1 MYIAIA
7 GNIGSGK
14 TTLTEIL
21 TKRYGAKAYYE
32 DVANPYINDFYED
45 MGRWSFH
52 LQLWF
57 LGSRIQQTLTMLAD
71 ESDNVVQDRTIYED
85 AYIFAENLH
94 SMGLMASRDYA
105 TYMKMFNIEQTLLP
119 KPDVLIYLKASVK
132 TLIAQIKMRG
142 REYEQNIDEEYLSRL
157 NDKYNNWIENIYE
170 GRVLVVD
177 KDVDDFVAD
186 PTIID
191 RICASVEEMCTGKR
205 QLSENK

>member
-21 TKRYGAKAYYE
+21 TERFKAKAYYE
-32 DVANPYINDFYED
+32 DVANPYISDFYDD

-57 LGSRIQQTLTMLAD
+57 LGSRIQQTLTMLAG
-71 ESDNVVQDRTIYED
+71 EEPNVVQDRTIYED
-85 AYIFAENLH
+85 AHIFADNLH
-94 SMGLMASRDYA
+94 SMGLMASRDFD
-105 TYMKMFNIEQTLLP
+105 TYMKMFNIEQALLP
-119 KPDVLIYLKASVK
+119 KPDVLIYLKASVP
-132 TLIAQIKMRG
+132 TLISQIKMRG
-142 REYEQNIDEEYLSRL
+142 RDYEQNIDEAYLTRL
-157 NDKYNNWIENIYE
+157 NEKYNHWIENLYE
-170 GRVLVVD
+170 GRVLVID

-186 PTIID
+186 PSIID

-205 QLSENK
+205 QL